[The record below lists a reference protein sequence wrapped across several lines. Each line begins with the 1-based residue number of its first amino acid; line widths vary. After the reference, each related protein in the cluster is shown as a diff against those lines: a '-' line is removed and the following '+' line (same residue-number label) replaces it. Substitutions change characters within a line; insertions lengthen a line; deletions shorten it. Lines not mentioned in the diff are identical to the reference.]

1 MCILH
6 LDKQGRHEIINKMV
20 CTLLD
25 HKKIMVCTLL
35 DHKQNGM
42 YTLRS

>member
-20 CTLLD
+20 CTILD
-25 HKKIMVCTLL
+25 HKE
-35 DHKQNGM
+35 NGM
-42 YTLRS
+42 YTLRL